1 MEKELTLGKIVI
13 DEDMLERV
21 MRKVMREIVSEQAN
35 VVSERTTPSM
45 KIDMPS
51 NAELN
56 RSRTTPSMKIDMPS
70 NAELNRSRRSNDISE
85 LSKSSKMDR
94 PAGFQMAGQDRR
106 STREYEELNE
116 SYQELQEKYNQ
127 MVTNAKEIATEY
139 ESLKKEHQQINDVMT
154 QTMKNCGMQEGDT
167 MGLLDTMLSIFKHQ
181 EKTNKK
187 NTDSLKQEQN
197 RLNEEVLHVKDTN
210 RKVSS
215 ELNITQNELAQL
227 QQKYQELSIAYD
239 KLHSNHDELEKE
251 CNAYK
256 VQNQELAEKLR
267 LSFESGQELFAA
279 VQSLP
284 ESYTTYIGFEVKF
297 DDLES
302 FIISS
307 TMKQSVLERIWDAA
321 KNAALSNDT
330 GSFNVLWAYFEYACE
345 LFNKGREKDIFVID
359 SVSEGDSYVVHDY
372 EAVQGSASR
381 GNIQTIYIKGFK
393 NAYNGDRLRKSC
405 VRV

>member
-1 MEKELTLGKIVI
+1 MEKELTLGKIII

-35 VVSERTTPSM
+35 GVSERIISSTTV
-45 KIDMPS
+45 DMPL
-51 NAELN
+51 NTELN
-56 RSRTTPSMKIDMPS
+56 RSRKSD
-70 NAELNRSRRSNDISE
+70 DIGE
-85 LSKSSKMDR
+85 HIASSKMTR
-94 PAGFQMAGQDRR
+94 PTGFHMAGQDRR
-106 STREYEELNE
+106 TTREYEELK
-116 SYQELQEKYNQ
+116 EKYNQ
-127 MVTNAKEIATEY
+127 LVIKAKEIAAEY
-139 ESLKKEHQQINDVMT
+139 ESLKKEHNQINDVMT
-154 QTMKNCGMQEGDT
+154 QTMKNCGIQGGET
-167 MGLLDTMLSIFKHQ
+167 MGLLDTILSIFTHQ
-181 EKTNKK
+181 EKANKK
-187 NTDSLKQEQN
+187 NTDSLKQEQT
-197 RLNEEVLHVKDTN
+197 RLSEELVHVKDTK

-215 ELNITQNELAQL
+215 ELNITRNELAEL

-239 KLHSNHDELEKE
+239 KLHSNHGELEKE
-251 CNAYK
+251 CNRYK

-267 LSFESGQELFAA
+267 LSFERGQELYAA
-279 VQSLP
+279 VQALP
-284 ESYTTYIGFEVKF
+284 ESYTKNIGFEVKF

-307 TMKQSVLERIWDAA
+307 TMKQSVLERIWDTA
-321 KNAALSNDT
+321 KNATLSNDT

>member
-21 MRKVMREIVSEQAN
+21 MRKVMREIASEQAN
-35 VVSERTTPSM
+35 VVSERTIPSM
-45 KIDMPS
+45 KIDMSS

-56 RSRTTPSMKIDMPS
+56 RSR
-70 NAELNRSRRSNDISE
+70 
-85 LSKSSKMDR
+85 KSDNIGEFRESTKMDR

-106 STREYEELNE
+106 TAREYE
-116 SYQELQEKYNQ
+116 ELQEKYNQ
-127 MVTNAKEIATEY
+127 MVTNTKEIATEY
-139 ESLKKEHQQINDVMT
+139 ESLKKENQQINYVMT
-154 QTMKNCGMQEGDT
+154 EKMKNYGIQGEEA
-167 MGLLDTMLSIFKHQ
+167 MGLLDTILSIFSHQ

-187 NTDSLKQEQN
+187 NTDTLKQEQN

-215 ELNITQNELAQL
+215 ELNMTQNELAQL

-267 LSFESGQELFAA
+267 LSFERGQELFAA

-284 ESYTTYIGFEVKF
+284 ESYTKYIGFEVKF

-330 GSFNVLWAYFEYACE
+330 SSFNVLWSYFEYACE

>member
-21 MRKVMREIVSEQAN
+21 MREVMREIASEQAN
-35 VVSERTTPSM
+35 VVSERTIPGI

-56 RSRTTPSMKIDMPS
+56 RSRKSD
-70 NAELNRSRRSNDISE
+70 DISKYSE
-85 LSKSSKMDR
+85 SSKMDS
-94 PAGFQMAGQDRR
+94 PAGFQMVGQDRR
-106 STREYEELNE
+106 TTREYESLKE

-127 MVTNAKEIATEY
+127 MVTNTKEIATEY

-154 QTMKNCGMQEGDT
+154 QTMKDYGMQGGEA
-167 MGLLDTMLSIFKHQ
+167 MGLLDGILSFFSHQ
-181 EKTNKK
+181 EKTHKK
-187 NTDSLKQEQN
+187 NTDTLKQEQN

-215 ELNITQNELAQL
+215 ELNSTQNELAQL

-239 KLHSNHDELEKE
+239 KLHSNHGELEKE
-251 CNAYK
+251 YHACKA
-256 VQNQELAEKLR
+256 QNQELAEKLR
-267 LSFESGQELFAA
+267 LSFERGQELFAA

-307 TMKQSVLERIWDAA
+307 TMKQSVVERIWDAA
-321 KNAALSNDT
+321 KNAALSNDIS
-330 GSFNVLWAYFEYACE
+330 SFNVLWAYFEYACE

>member
-1 MEKELTLGKIVI
+1 MFNEVHEKGIYMEKELTLGKIVI

-21 MRKVMREIVSEQAN
+21 IRKVMREIASEQPNIGSEKKISSMN
-35 VVSERTTPSM
+35 V
-45 KIDMPS
+45 DMTS

-56 RSRTTPSMKIDMPS
+56 RSRNSY
-70 NAELNRSRRSNDISE
+70 DISE
-85 LSKSSKMDR
+85 HIESSKMGR
-94 PAGFQMAGQDRR
+94 PAEFQMAGQDRR
-106 STREYEELNE
+106 STREYDELKE
-116 SYQELQEKYNQ
+116 SYKELKEKYNLL
-127 MVTNAKEIATEY
+127 VTNAKEIATEY
-139 ESLKKEHQQINDVMT
+139 ESLKKEHHQINDVMT
-154 QTMKNCGMQEGDT
+154 QRMKNYGIQGGDT
-167 MGLLDTMLSIFKHQ
+167 MGLLDRILSIFSHQ
-181 EKTNKK
+181 EEINKK
-187 NTDSLKQEQN
+187 NTDNLKQEQN

-215 ELNITQNELAQL
+215 ELNSTQSELAQL
-227 QQKYQELSIAYD
+227 KQKYEDLSMAYD
-239 KLHSNHDELEKE
+239 KVQSNCSELEKK
-251 CNAYK
+251 CHTYK

-267 LSFESGQELFAA
+267 LSFERGQELFAA

-284 ESYTTYIGFEVKF
+284 ESYTKYIGFEVKF
-297 DDLES
+297 DNLES

-330 GSFNVLWAYFEYACE
+330 GSFTVLWAYFEYACE

-393 NAYNGDRLRKSC
+393 NAYNGERLRKSC

>member
-1 MEKELTLGKIVI
+1 MHEKGIYMEKEMTLGKIVI

-21 MRKVMREIVSEQAN
+21 MRKVMREVASEQAN
-35 VVSERTTPSM
+35 VVSERTIPSI

-56 RSRTTPSMKIDMPS
+56 RSRKSD
-70 NAELNRSRRSNDISE
+70 DISDFRE
-85 LSKSSKMDR
+85 STKMDR

-106 STREYEELNE
+106 TTREYDEAKE

-139 ESLKKEHQQINDVMT
+139 ESLKKEHQQINDVMI
-154 QTMKNCGMQEGDT
+154 QTMKNYGIQGEEA
-167 MGLLDTMLSIFKHQ
+167 MGLLDTILSIFSHQ
-181 EKTNKK
+181 EKTHKK
-187 NTDSLKQEQN
+187 NTDTLKQEQN

-215 ELNITQNELAQL
+215 ELNSMQNELAQL

-239 KLHSNHDELEKE
+239 NLHSNHGELEKE

-256 VQNQELAEKLR
+256 LQNQELAEKLR
-267 LSFESGQELFAA
+267 LSFERGQELFAA
-279 VQSLP
+279 VQALP
-284 ESYTTYIGFEVKF
+284 ESYTKNIGFEVKF

-307 TMKQSVLERIWDAA
+307 TMKQSVLERIWDTA

-372 EAVQGSASR
+372 EVVQGSASR

>member
-21 MRKVMREIVSEQAN
+21 MREVMREIASEQAN
-35 VVSERTTPSM
+35 VVSERTIPGI

-56 RSRTTPSMKIDMPS
+56 RSRKSD
-70 NAELNRSRRSNDISE
+70 DISKYSE
-85 LSKSSKMDR
+85 SSKMDS
-94 PAGFQMAGQDRR
+94 PAGFQMVGQDRR
-106 STREYEELNE
+106 TTREYESLKE

-127 MVTNAKEIATEY
+127 MVTNTKEIATEY

-154 QTMKNCGMQEGDT
+154 QTMKDYGMQGGEA
-167 MGLLDTMLSIFKHQ
+167 MGLLDGILSFFSHQ
-181 EKTNKK
+181 EKTHKK

-197 RLNEEVLHVKDTN
+197 RVNEEVLHVKDTN

-215 ELNITQNELAQL
+215 ELNSTQNELVQL

-239 KLHSNHDELEKE
+239 KLHSNHGELEKE
-251 CNAYK
+251 YRACK

-267 LSFESGQELFAA
+267 LSFERGQELFAA

-330 GSFNVLWAYFEYACE
+330 SSFNVLWSYFEYACE

>member
-13 DEDMLERV
+13 DEDILERV
-21 MRKVMREIVSEQAN
+21 MRKVMREIASEQAN
-35 VVSERTTPSM
+35 VVSNKINSSM
-45 KIDMPS
+45 TVDMS
-51 NAELN
+51 GEAELN
-56 RSRTTPSMKIDMPS
+56 RSRKSD
-70 NAELNRSRRSNDISE
+70 DISKYSE
-85 LSKSSKMDR
+85 SSKMDR
-94 PAGFQMAGQDRR
+94 PAGFQMAVQDRR
-106 STREYEELNE
+106 TTREYEELKE
-116 SYQELQEKYNQ
+116 SYKELKEKYNHL
-127 MVTNAKEIATEY
+127 VTNAKEIATEY
-139 ESLKKEHQQINDVMT
+139 ESLKKEHQQINDIMT
-154 QTMKNCGMQEGDT
+154 QKMKNYGIQGEEA
-167 MGLLDTMLSIFKHQ
+167 MGLLDTILSIFSHQ
-181 EKTNKK
+181 EKTHKK
-187 NTDSLKQEQN
+187 NTDTLKQEQN

-215 ELNITQNELAQL
+215 ELNNTQNELAQL

-239 KLHSNHDELEKE
+239 KLHSNHGELEKE
-251 CNAYK
+251 LRAYK

-267 LSFESGQELFAA
+267 LSFERGQELFAA

-359 SVSEGDSYVVHDY
+359 SITEGDSYVVHDY

-381 GNIQTIYIKGFK
+381 GKIQTIYIKGFK

>member
-21 MRKVMREIVSEQAN
+21 MRKVMREIASEQAN
-35 VVSERTTPSM
+35 VVSERKIPSM

-56 RSRTTPSMKIDMPS
+56 RSRKSD
-70 NAELNRSRRSNDISE
+70 DISE
-85 LSKSSKMDR
+85 FRESTKIDR

-106 STREYEELNE
+106 TTREYDEAKE

-154 QTMKNCGMQEGDT
+154 QTIKNYGIQGEEA
-167 MGLLDTMLSIFKHQ
+167 MGLLDTILSIFSHQ
-181 EKTNKK
+181 EKTHKK

-215 ELNITQNELAQL
+215 ELNNAQNELAQL

-239 KLHSNHDELEKE
+239 KLHSNHGELEKE
-251 CNAYK
+251 LRACK

-267 LSFESGQELFAA
+267 LSFERGQELFAA

>member
-1 MEKELTLGKIVI
+1 MNEVQEKGIYMEKELTLGKIVI

-21 MRKVMREIVSEQAN
+21 MRKVMREIASEQVN
-35 VVSERTTPSM
+35 IVSDKINSSM
-45 KIDMPS
+45 TVDMPL

-56 RSRTTPSMKIDMPS
+56 RSRKSD
-70 NAELNRSRRSNDISE
+70 DISKYSE
-85 LSKSSKMDR
+85 SSKMDS
-94 PAGFQMAGQDRR
+94 PAGFQMVGQDRR
-106 STREYEELNE
+106 TTREYESLKE

-127 MVTNAKEIATEY
+127 MVTNTKEIATEY

-154 QTMKNCGMQEGDT
+154 QTMKDYGMQGGEA
-167 MGLLDTMLSIFKHQ
+167 MGLLDGILSFFSHQ
-181 EKTNKK
+181 EKTHKK

-215 ELNITQNELAQL
+215 ELNSTQNELVQL

-239 KLHSNHDELEKE
+239 KLHSNHGELEKE
-251 CNAYK
+251 YRACK

-267 LSFESGQELFAA
+267 LSFERGQELFAA

-330 GSFNVLWAYFEYACE
+330 SSFNVLWSYFEYACE

>member
-21 MRKVMREIVSEQAN
+21 MRKVMREIASEQAN
-35 VVSERTTPSM
+35 VVSDKINSSM
-45 KIDMPS
+45 TVDMPS
-51 NAELN
+51 TADLN
-56 RSRTTPSMKIDMPS
+56 RSRKSD
-70 NAELNRSRRSNDISE
+70 DISE
-85 LSKSSKMDR
+85 YRESTKMDC

-106 STREYEELNE
+106 TTREYDESKE

-154 QTMKNCGMQEGDT
+154 QTMKNYGVQGEEA
-167 MGLLDTMLSIFKHQ
+167 MGLLDTILSIFSHQ
-181 EKTNKK
+181 EKTHKK

-215 ELNITQNELAQL
+215 ELNSTQNELAQL

-239 KLHSNHDELEKE
+239 KLHSNHGELEKE
-251 CNAYK
+251 LRACK

-267 LSFESGQELFAA
+267 LSFERGQELFAA

-307 TMKQSVLERIWDAA
+307 TMKPSVLERIWDTA

-330 GSFNVLWAYFEYACE
+330 SSFNVLWAYFEYACE

>member
-1 MEKELTLGKIVI
+1 MTLGKIVI

-21 MRKVMREIVSEQAN
+21 MRKVMMEIVSEQAN
-35 VVSERTTPSM
+35 VVSERTNPSIN
-45 KIDMPS
+45 IDMPS
-51 NAELN
+51 HTELN
-56 RSRTTPSMKIDMPS
+56 RSRKSDG
-70 NAELNRSRRSNDISE
+70 ISTYPE
-85 LSKSSKMDR
+85 SSKMAR
-94 PAGFQMAGQDRR
+94 KAGFQMAGQDRR
-106 STREYEELNE
+106 STREYEELKR

-139 ESLKKEHQQINDVMT
+139 ESLKKEYQQINDVMT
-154 QTMKNCGMQEGDT
+154 QTMKNCGMQGGDT
-167 MGLLDTMLSIFKHQ
+167 MGLLDAIKSIFKHQ
-181 EKTNKK
+181 EETNKK
-187 NTDSLKQEQN
+187 NTDTLKQEQN

-210 RKVSS
+210 RRVSS
-215 ELNITQNELAQL
+215 ELNSTQNELAQL

-267 LSFESGQELFAA
+267 LSFERGQELFAA

-330 GSFNVLWAYFEYACE
+330 SSFNVLWAYFEYACE

-359 SVSEGDSYVVHDY
+359 SVTEGDSYVVHDY

>member
-21 MRKVMREIVSEQAN
+21 MRKVMREIASEQAN
-35 VVSERTTPSM
+35 VVSGRTIPSM

-56 RSRTTPSMKIDMPS
+56 RSRKSD
-70 NAELNRSRRSNDISE
+70 DISE
-85 LSKSSKMDR
+85 FSESTKMAR

-106 STREYEELNE
+106 TTREYESLKE

-127 MVTNAKEIATEY
+127 LVTNAREIATEY

-154 QTMKNCGMQEGDT
+154 QTMKNCGMQGGDT
-167 MGLLDTMLSIFKHQ
+167 MGLLDTILSIFKHQ

-227 QQKYQELSIAYD
+227 QQKYQELCIAYD
-239 KLHSNHDELEKE
+239 KLNSNHGELEKE
-251 CNAYK
+251 CHAYK

-267 LSFESGQELFAA
+267 LSFERGQELFAT

-359 SVSEGDSYVVHDY
+359 SVTEGDSYVVHDY

>member
-21 MRKVMREIVSEQAN
+21 MRKVMKEIASEQAN
-35 VVSERTTPSM
+35 VVSERTIPSM

-56 RSRTTPSMKIDMPS
+56 RSRKSD
-70 NAELNRSRRSNDISE
+70 DISE
-85 LSKSSKMDR
+85 FSESSKMAR

-106 STREYEELNE
+106 TAREYE
-116 SYQELQEKYNQ
+116 ELQEKYNQ
-127 MVTNAKEIATEY
+127 MVTNTKEIATEY
-139 ESLKKEHQQINDVMT
+139 ESLKKENQQINYVMT
-154 QTMKNCGMQEGDT
+154 EKMKNYGIQGEEA
-167 MGLLDTMLSIFKHQ
+167 MGLLDTILSIFSHQ

-187 NTDSLKQEQN
+187 NTDTLKQEQN

-215 ELNITQNELAQL
+215 ELNMTQNELAQL

-239 KLHSNHDELEKE
+239 KLHSNHGELEKE
-251 CNAYK
+251 CHAYK

-267 LSFESGQELFAA
+267 LSFERGQELFAA
-279 VQSLP
+279 VQTLP

-330 GSFNVLWAYFEYACE
+330 SSFNVLWAYFEYACE

-381 GNIQTIYIKGFK
+381 GTIQTIYIKGFK

>member
-21 MRKVMREIVSEQAN
+21 MRKVMREIASEQAN
-35 VVSERTTPSM
+35 VVSGRTIPSM

-56 RSRTTPSMKIDMPS
+56 RSRKSD
-70 NAELNRSRRSNDISE
+70 DISE
-85 LSKSSKMDR
+85 FRESTKMDR

-106 STREYEELNE
+106 STREYDESKE

-139 ESLKKEHQQINDVMT
+139 ESLKKEHQQINDIMT
-154 QTMKNCGMQEGDT
+154 QKMKNYGIQGEEA
-167 MGLLDTMLSIFKHQ
+167 MGLLDTILSIFSHQ
-181 EKTNKK
+181 EKTHKK
-187 NTDSLKQEQN
+187 NTDTLKQEQN

-215 ELNITQNELAQL
+215 ELNNTQNELAQL

-239 KLHSNHDELEKE
+239 KLHSNHGELEKE
-251 CNAYK
+251 LRAYK

-267 LSFESGQELFAA
+267 LSFERGQELFAA

-359 SVSEGDSYVVHDY
+359 SVTEGDSYVVHDY

>member
-21 MRKVMREIVSEQAN
+21 MRKVMREIASEQAN
-35 VVSERTTPSM
+35 VVSDKINSSM
-45 KIDMPS
+45 TVDMPS

-56 RSRTTPSMKIDMPS
+56 RSRKSD
-70 NAELNRSRRSNDISE
+70 DISAYSE
-85 LSKSSKMDR
+85 LSKMAR

-106 STREYEELNE
+106 TTREHEVLKE

-127 MVTNAKEIATEY
+127 LVTNAKEIATEY

-154 QTMKNCGMQEGDT
+154 QTMKNCDMQGGDT
-167 MGLLDTMLSIFKHQ
+167 MGLLDTILSIFKHQ

-197 RLNEEVLHVKDTN
+197 RLNEEVLRVKDTN
-210 RKVSS
+210 RKISS
-215 ELNITQNELAQL
+215 ELNSTQNKLAQL

-239 KLHSNHDELEKE
+239 KLHSNHGELEKE
-251 CNAYK
+251 CHTYK

-267 LSFESGQELFAA
+267 LSFERGQELFAA
-279 VQSLP
+279 VQTLP

-330 GSFNVLWAYFEYACE
+330 SSFNVLWAYFEYACE

>member
-21 MRKVMREIVSEQAN
+21 MRKVMREIASEQEN
-35 VVSERTTPSM
+35 VVSDKINSSM
-45 KIDMPS
+45 TVDMPS
-51 NAELN
+51 TADLN
-56 RSRTTPSMKIDMPS
+56 RSRKSD
-70 NAELNRSRRSNDISE
+70 DISE
-85 LSKSSKMDR
+85 YIESSKMPR

-106 STREYEELNE
+106 TTREYEALKEA
-116 SYQELQEKYNQ
+116 YQELQEKYNQ

-307 TMKQSVLERIWDAA
+307 TMKPSVLERIWDAA

-330 GSFNVLWAYFEYACE
+330 SSFNVLWAYFEYACE

-359 SVSEGDSYVVHDY
+359 SVTEGDSYVVHDY

>member
-21 MRKVMREIVSEQAN
+21 MRKVMREIASEQAN
-35 VVSERTTPSM
+35 VVSERTIPSM

-56 RSRTTPSMKIDMPS
+56 RSRKSD
-70 NAELNRSRRSNDISE
+70 DISE
-85 LSKSSKMDR
+85 FRESTKIDR

-106 STREYEELNE
+106 TTREYDEAKE

-154 QTMKNCGMQEGDT
+154 QTMKNYGIQGEEA
-167 MGLLDTMLSIFKHQ
+167 MGLLDTILSIFSHQ
-181 EKTNKK
+181 EKTHKK

-215 ELNITQNELAQL
+215 ELNNTQNELAQL

-239 KLHSNHDELEKE
+239 KLHSNHGELEKE
-251 CNAYK
+251 LRACK

-267 LSFESGQELFAA
+267 LSFERGQELFAA

-359 SVSEGDSYVVHDY
+359 SVTEGDSYVVHDY

>member
-21 MRKVMREIVSEQAN
+21 MRKVMREIASEQAN
-35 VVSERTTPSM
+35 VVSERTIPGI

-56 RSRTTPSMKIDMPS
+56 RSRKSD
-70 NAELNRSRRSNDISE
+70 DISKYSE
-85 LSKSSKMDR
+85 SSKMDS

-106 STREYEELNE
+106 TTREYESLKE

-127 MVTNAKEIATEY
+127 MVTNTKEIATEY
-139 ESLKKEHQQINDVMT
+139 ESLKKEHQEINDVMT
-154 QTMKNCGMQEGDT
+154 QKMKNYGMQGGEA
-167 MGLLDTMLSIFKHQ
+167 MGLLDTILSFFSHQ
-181 EKTNKK
+181 EKTHKK
-187 NTDSLKQEQN
+187 NTDTLKHEQN

-215 ELNITQNELAQL
+215 ELNSTQNELAQL

-239 KLHSNHDELEKE
+239 KLNSNHGALEKE
-251 CNAYK
+251 CQAYK
-256 VQNQELAEKLR
+256 VRNQELAEKLR
-267 LSFESGQELFAA
+267 LSFERGQELFAA

-330 GSFNVLWAYFEYACE
+330 SSFNVLWAYFEYACE

-359 SVSEGDSYVVHDY
+359 SVTEGDSYVVHDC

-381 GNIQTIYIKGFK
+381 GNIQTIYIKGFR
-393 NAYNGDRLRKSC
+393 NAHTGDRLRKSC

>member
-21 MRKVMREIVSEQAN
+21 MRKVMREVALEQAN
-35 VVSERTTPSM
+35 VVSNKINSSM
-45 KIDMPS
+45 TVDMPGE
-51 NAELN
+51 AELN
-56 RSRTTPSMKIDMPS
+56 RSRKSD
-70 NAELNRSRRSNDISE
+70 DISKYSE
-85 LSKSSKMDR
+85 SSKMDS

-106 STREYEELNE
+106 TTREYESLKE

-154 QTMKNCGMQEGDT
+154 QTMKNYGMQGGDT
-167 MGLLDTMLSIFKHQ
+167 MGLLDTILSIFKHQ

-267 LSFESGQELFAA
+267 LSFERGQELYAA
-279 VQSLP
+279 VQALP

-330 GSFNVLWAYFEYACE
+330 SSFNVLWAYFEYACE

-393 NAYNGDRLRKSC
+393 NAYNGERLRKSC

>member
-21 MRKVMREIVSEQAN
+21 MRKVMREIASEQAN
-35 VVSERTTPSM
+35 VVSERAIPSM

-56 RSRTTPSMKIDMPS
+56 RSRKSD
-70 NAELNRSRRSNDISE
+70 DISE
-85 LSKSSKMDR
+85 HIESSKMDR

-106 STREYEELNE
+106 TAREYE
-116 SYQELQEKYNQ
+116 ELQEKYNQ
-127 MVTNAKEIATEY
+127 MVTNTKEIATEY
-139 ESLKKEHQQINDVMT
+139 ESLKKENQQINYVMT
-154 QTMKNCGMQEGDT
+154 EKMKNYGMQGGEA
-167 MGLLDTMLSIFKHQ
+167 MGLLDTLLSFFSHQ
-181 EKTNKK
+181 EKTHKK
-187 NTDSLKQEQN
+187 NTDTLKQEQN

-210 RKVSS
+210 RRVSS
-215 ELNITQNELAQL
+215 ELNSTQNELAQL

-239 KLHSNHDELEKE
+239 KLHSNHGELEKE
-251 CNAYK
+251 CHAYK

-267 LSFESGQELFAA
+267 LSFERGQELFAA

-359 SVSEGDSYVVHDY
+359 SVTEGDSYVVHDY

>member
-21 MRKVMREIVSEQAN
+21 MRKVMREIASEQAN
-35 VVSERTTPSM
+35 VVSERTIPSM

-56 RSRTTPSMKIDMPS
+56 RSRKSD
-70 NAELNRSRRSNDISE
+70 DISE
-85 LSKSSKMDR
+85 FRESTKIDR

-106 STREYEELNE
+106 TTREYDEAKE

-154 QTMKNCGMQEGDT
+154 QTMKNYGIQGEEA
-167 MGLLDTMLSIFKHQ
+167 MGLLDTILSIFSHQ
-181 EKTNKK
+181 EKTHKK

-215 ELNITQNELAQL
+215 ELNNTQNELAQL

-239 KLHSNHDELEKE
+239 KLHSNHGELEKE
-251 CNAYK
+251 LRACK

-267 LSFESGQELFAA
+267 LSFERGQELFAA

>member
-1 MEKELTLGKIVI
+1 MEKELILGKIVI

-21 MRKVMREIVSEQAN
+21 MRKVMREIASEQAN
-35 VVSERTTPSM
+35 VVSDKINSSM
-45 KIDMPS
+45 TVDMPS

-56 RSRTTPSMKIDMPS
+56 RSRKSD
-70 NAELNRSRRSNDISE
+70 DISAYSE
-85 LSKSSKMDR
+85 SSKMAR

-106 STREYEELNE
+106 TTREYEELKE
-116 SYQELQEKYNQ
+116 SYKELKEKYNHL
-127 MVTNAKEIATEY
+127 VTNAKEIATEY

-154 QTMKNCGMQEGDT
+154 QTMKNCGMQGGDT
-167 MGLLDTMLSIFKHQ
+167 MGLLDTILSIFKHQ
-181 EKTNKK
+181 EKTNKQ

-215 ELNITQNELAQL
+215 ELNITQNKLAQL

-239 KLHSNHDELEKE
+239 KLHSNHGELEKE
-251 CNAYK
+251 CHAYK

-267 LSFESGQELFAA
+267 LSFERGQELFAA

-330 GSFNVLWAYFEYACE
+330 GSFNVLWSYFEYACE

-359 SVSEGDSYVVHDY
+359 PVSEGDSYVVHDY

>member
-21 MRKVMREIVSEQAN
+21 MRKVMREIASEQAN
-35 VVSERTTPSM
+35 VVSERTIPSM

-56 RSRTTPSMKIDMPS
+56 RSRKSD
-70 NAELNRSRRSNDISE
+70 DISE
-85 LSKSSKMDR
+85 FRESTKIDR

-106 STREYEELNE
+106 TTREYDEAKE

-139 ESLKKEHQQINDVMT
+139 ESLKKEHQQINDVMI
-154 QTMKNCGMQEGDT
+154 QTMKNYGIQGEEA
-167 MGLLDTMLSIFKHQ
+167 MGLLDTILSIFSHQ
-181 EKTNKK
+181 EKTHKK
-187 NTDSLKQEQN
+187 NTDTLKQEQN

-215 ELNITQNELAQL
+215 ELNSMQNELAQL

-239 KLHSNHDELEKE
+239 KLHSNHGELEKE
-251 CNAYK
+251 LRACK

-267 LSFESGQELFAA
+267 LSFERGQELFAA

-330 GSFNVLWAYFEYACE
+330 SSFNVLWAYFEYACE

-359 SVSEGDSYVVHDY
+359 SVTEGDSYVVHDY

>member
-1 MEKELTLGKIVI
+1 MNEVQEKGIYMEKELTLGKIVI

-21 MRKVMREIVSEQAN
+21 MRKVMREIASEQAN
-35 VVSERTTPSM
+35 VVSDKINSSM
-45 KIDMPS
+45 TVDMPS
-51 NAELN
+51 NTEIN
-56 RSRTTPSMKIDMPS
+56 RSRKSD
-70 NAELNRSRRSNDISE
+70 DISE
-85 LSKSSKMDR
+85 FSESSKMPR
-94 PAGFQMAGQDRR
+94 SAGFQMAGQDRR
-106 STREYEELNE
+106 TTREYEELQE
-116 SYQELQEKYNQ
+116 AYQELQEKYNQ
-127 MVTNAKEIATEY
+127 MVTNTKEIATEY
-139 ESLKKEHQQINDVMT
+139 ESLKKEHQQINDVMI
-154 QTMKNCGMQEGDT
+154 QTMKNYGIQGEEA
-167 MGLLDTMLSIFKHQ
+167 MGLLDTILSIFSYQ
-181 EKTNKK
+181 EKTHKK
-187 NTDSLKQEQN
+187 NTDTLKQEQN

-215 ELNITQNELAQL
+215 ELNSMQNELAQL

-239 KLHSNHDELEKE
+239 NLHSNHGELEKE

-256 VQNQELAEKLR
+256 LQNQELAEKLR
-267 LSFESGQELFAA
+267 LSFERGQELFAA

-307 TMKQSVLERIWDAA
+307 TMKPSVLERIWDTA
-321 KNAALSNDT
+321 KKAALSNDT
-330 GSFNVLWAYFEYACE
+330 SSFNILWAYFEYACE

-359 SVSEGDSYVVHDY
+359 SVTEGDSYVVHDH
-372 EAVQGSASR
+372 EAVQGSAPR

-393 NAYNGDRLRKSC
+393 NAYEGKRLRKSC

>member
-21 MRKVMREIVSEQAN
+21 MRKVMREIASEQAN
-35 VVSERTTPSM
+35 VVSNKINSSM
-45 KIDMPS
+45 TVDMPGE
-51 NAELN
+51 AELN
-56 RSRTTPSMKIDMPS
+56 RSRKSD
-70 NAELNRSRRSNDISE
+70 DISKYSE
-85 LSKSSKMDR
+85 SSKMDS

-106 STREYEELNE
+106 TTREYDESKE

-154 QTMKNCGMQEGDT
+154 QTMKNCGMQGGET
-167 MGLLDTMLSIFKHQ
+167 MGLLDTILLFFSHQ

-187 NTDSLKQEQN
+187 NTDTLKQEQT
-197 RLNEEVLHVKDTN
+197 RLSEEVVHVKDMN

-227 QQKYQELSIAYD
+227 QQKYQDLSIAYD
-239 KLHSNHDELEKE
+239 KLHSNHSELEKE
-251 CNAYK
+251 CNRYK

-267 LSFESGQELFAA
+267 LSFERGQELYAA
-279 VQSLP
+279 VQALP

-307 TMKQSVLERIWDAA
+307 TMKQSVLERIWDTA

-359 SVSEGDSYVVHDY
+359 SVTEGDSYVVHDY

-381 GNIQTIYIKGFK
+381 GSIQTIYIKGFK

>member
-21 MRKVMREIVSEQAN
+21 MRKVMREIASEQVN
-35 VVSERTTPSM
+35 IVSDKINSSM
-45 KIDMPS
+45 TVDMPL

-56 RSRTTPSMKIDMPS
+56 RSRKSD
-70 NAELNRSRRSNDISE
+70 DISE
-85 LSKSSKMDR
+85 FRKSTKMDR
-94 PAGFQMAGQDRR
+94 QAGFQMAGQDRR
-106 STREYEELNE
+106 TTREYESLKE

-127 MVTNAKEIATEY
+127 MVTNTKEIATEY
-139 ESLKKEHQQINDVMT
+139 ESLKKEYQQINDVMT
-154 QTMKNCGMQEGDT
+154 QTMKDYGMQGGEA
-167 MGLLDTMLSIFKHQ
+167 MGLLDRILSFFSHQ
-181 EKTNKK
+181 EKTHKK

-215 ELNITQNELAQL
+215 ELNSTQNELAQL

-239 KLHSNHDELEKE
+239 KLHSNHGELEKE
-251 CNAYK
+251 YRACK

-267 LSFESGQELFAA
+267 LSFERGQELFVA

-330 GSFNVLWAYFEYACE
+330 SSFNVLWSYFEYACE

>member
-21 MRKVMREIVSEQAN
+21 MRKVMMEIASEQEN
-35 VVSERTTPSM
+35 VMSNKIISSM
-45 KIDMPS
+45 TVDMPS
-51 NAELN
+51 KTELN
-56 RSRTTPSMKIDMPS
+56 RSRKLD
-70 NAELNRSRRSNDISE
+70 DINE
-85 LSKSSKMDR
+85 HIESSKMPR
-94 PAGFQMAGQDRR
+94 LAGFQMAGQDRR
-106 STREYEELNE
+106 STREYEELRE

-127 MVTNAKEIATEY
+127 LVTNAKAIATEY
-139 ESLKKEHQQINDVMT
+139 ESLKKEHQEINDAMT
-154 QTMKNCGMQEGDT
+154 QKMKNYGMQGGEA
-167 MGLLDTMLSIFKHQ
+167 MGLLDTILSFFSHQ
-181 EKTNKK
+181 EKTYKK
-187 NTDSLKQEQN
+187 NTDTLKQEQN

-210 RKVSS
+210 RKVSN
-215 ELNITQNELAQL
+215 ELNHTQSKLAELE
-227 QQKYQELSIAYD
+227 QKYQDLSIAYG
-239 KLHSNHDELEKE
+239 KLNANHGELEKE
-251 CNAYK
+251 CNRYK
-256 VQNQELAEKLR
+256 VQIQELAEKLR
-267 LSFESGQELFAA
+267 LSFERGQELYAA
-279 VQSLP
+279 VQVLP
-284 ESYTTYIGFEVKF
+284 ESYTKNIGFEVKF

-307 TMKQSVLERIWDAA
+307 TMKQSVLERIWDTA
-321 KNAALSNDT
+321 KTAALSNDT
-330 GSFNVLWAYFEYACE
+330 SSFNVLWSYFEYACE

>member
-21 MRKVMREIVSEQAN
+21 MRKVMREIASEQAN
-35 VVSERTTPSM
+35 VVSNKINSSM
-45 KIDMPS
+45 TVDMPGE
-51 NAELN
+51 AELN
-56 RSRTTPSMKIDMPS
+56 RSRKSD
-70 NAELNRSRRSNDISE
+70 DISKYSE
-85 LSKSSKMDR
+85 SSKMDR
-94 PAGFQMAGQDRR
+94 PAGFQMTGQDRR
-106 STREYEELNE
+106 STREYEEL
-116 SYQELQEKYNQ
+116 QEKYNQ
-127 MVTNAKEIATEY
+127 MVTNTKEIATEY
-139 ESLKKEHQQINDVMT
+139 ESLKKEHQQINDIMT
-154 QTMKNCGMQEGDT
+154 QTMKNYGIQGGDN
-167 MGLLDTMLSIFKHQ
+167 MGLLDTILSIFSHQ

-187 NTDSLKQEQN
+187 NTDTLKQEQN

-215 ELNITQNELAQL
+215 ELNSTQNELAQL
-227 QQKYQELSIAYD
+227 QQKYQDLSVAYD
-239 KLHSNHDELEKE
+239 KVQSNYGELEKE
-251 CNAYK
+251 CNRYK

-267 LSFESGQELFAA
+267 LSFERGQELFAA

-284 ESYTTYIGFEVKF
+284 ESYTQYIGFEVKF

>member
-13 DEDMLERV
+13 DEDILERV
-21 MRKVMREIVSEQAN
+21 MRKVMREIASEQAN
-35 VVSERTTPSM
+35 VVSNKINSSM
-45 KIDMPS
+45 TVDMS
-51 NAELN
+51 GEAELN
-56 RSRTTPSMKIDMPS
+56 RSRKSD
-70 NAELNRSRRSNDISE
+70 DISKYSE
-85 LSKSSKMDR
+85 SSKMDR
-94 PAGFQMAGQDRR
+94 PAGFQMAVQDRR
-106 STREYEELNE
+106 TTREYEELKE
-116 SYQELQEKYNQ
+116 SYKELKEKYNHL
-127 MVTNAKEIATEY
+127 VTNAKEIATEY
-139 ESLKKEHQQINDVMT
+139 ESLKKEHQQINDIMT
-154 QTMKNCGMQEGDT
+154 QKMKNYGIQGEEA
-167 MGLLDTMLSIFKHQ
+167 MGLLDTILSIFSHQ
-181 EKTNKK
+181 EKTHKK
-187 NTDSLKQEQN
+187 NTDTLKQEQN
-197 RLNEEVLHVKDTN
+197 RLNEEVLHVKYTN

-215 ELNITQNELAQL
+215 ELNNTQNELAQL

-239 KLHSNHDELEKE
+239 KLHSNHGELEKE
-251 CNAYK
+251 LRAYK

-267 LSFESGQELFAA
+267 LSFERGQELFAA

-359 SVSEGDSYVVHDY
+359 SVTEGDSYVVHDY

-381 GNIQTIYIKGFK
+381 GKIQTIYIKGFK

>member
-21 MRKVMREIVSEQAN
+21 MRKVMREIASEQAN
-35 VVSERTTPSM
+35 VVSERTIPSM

-56 RSRTTPSMKIDMPS
+56 RSR
-70 NAELNRSRRSNDISE
+70 
-85 LSKSSKMDR
+85 KSDNIGEFRESTKMDR
-94 PAGFQMAGQDRR
+94 PARFQMAGQDRR
-106 STREYEELNE
+106 TAREYE
-116 SYQELQEKYNQ
+116 ELQEKYNQ
-127 MVTNAKEIATEY
+127 MVTNTKEIATEY

-154 QTMKNCGMQEGDT
+154 QTMKNCGMQGGDT
-167 MGLLDTMLSIFKHQ
+167 MGLLDTILSIFKHQ
-181 EKTNKK
+181 EKTHKK

-215 ELNITQNELAQL
+215 ELNITQNKLAQL

-239 KLHSNHDELEKE
+239 KLNSNHGELEKE
-251 CNAYK
+251 CHAYK

-267 LSFESGQELFAA
+267 LSFERGQELFAT

-359 SVSEGDSYVVHDY
+359 SVTEGDSYVVHDY

>member
-21 MRKVMREIVSEQAN
+21 MRKVMREIASEQEN
-35 VVSERTTPSM
+35 VVSDKINSSM
-45 KIDMPS
+45 TVDMPS
-51 NAELN
+51 TADLN
-56 RSRTTPSMKIDMPS
+56 RSRKSD
-70 NAELNRSRRSNDISE
+70 DISE
-85 LSKSSKMDR
+85 YIESSKMPR

-106 STREYEELNE
+106 TTREYEALKEA
-116 SYQELQEKYNQ
+116 YQELQEKYNQ

-187 NTDSLKQEQN
+187 NTDTLKQEQN

-330 GSFNVLWAYFEYACE
+330 SSFNVLWAYFEYACE

-359 SVSEGDSYVVHDY
+359 SVTEGDSYVVHDY

>member
-21 MRKVMREIVSEQAN
+21 MRKVMREIASEQAN
-35 VVSERTTPSM
+35 VVSERTIPGI

-56 RSRTTPSMKIDMPS
+56 RSRKSD
-70 NAELNRSRRSNDISE
+70 DISKYSE
-85 LSKSSKMDR
+85 SSKMDS

-106 STREYEELNE
+106 TTREYESLKE

-127 MVTNAKEIATEY
+127 MVTNTKEIATEY
-139 ESLKKEHQQINDVMT
+139 ESLKKEHQEINDVMT
-154 QTMKNCGMQEGDT
+154 QKMKNYGMQGGEA
-167 MGLLDTMLSIFKHQ
+167 MGLLDTILSFFSHQ
-181 EKTNKK
+181 EKTHKK
-187 NTDSLKQEQN
+187 NTDTLKHEQN

-215 ELNITQNELAQL
+215 ELNSTQNELAQL

-239 KLHSNHDELEKE
+239 KLNSNHGALEKE
-251 CNAYK
+251 CQAYK
-256 VQNQELAEKLR
+256 VRNQELAEKLR
-267 LSFESGQELFAA
+267 LSFERGQELFAA

-307 TMKQSVLERIWDAA
+307 TMKQSVLERIWDTA
-321 KNAALSNDT
+321 KNAVLSNDT
-330 GSFNVLWAYFEYACE
+330 GSFNVLWSYFEYACE

-381 GNIQTIYIKGFK
+381 GSIQTIYIKGFK